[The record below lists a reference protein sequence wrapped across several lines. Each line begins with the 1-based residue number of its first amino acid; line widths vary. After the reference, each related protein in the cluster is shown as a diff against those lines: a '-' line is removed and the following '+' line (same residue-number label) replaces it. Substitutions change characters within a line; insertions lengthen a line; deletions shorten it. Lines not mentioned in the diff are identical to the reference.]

1 MYKTIYNPQIQYMLP
16 FFSVPKK
23 EIHQIT
29 KETVAEFLRCTGFSS
44 RAPRD
49 VAFGGK
55 SLGGLGWNDMAIEQG
70 LQNISRLI
78 AGMNDEEILG
88 SITNTL

>member
-1 MYKTIYNPQIQYMLP
+1 MLP

-29 KETVAEFLRCTGFSS
+29 KETAAEFLRSTEFSS
-44 RAPRD
+44 RTPRD
-49 VAFGGK
+49 VAYGGK
-55 SLGGLGWNDMAIEQG
+55 SLGGLGSNDMAIEQG
-70 LQNISRLI
+70 LQNISQLI
-78 AGMNDEEILG
+78 AGMNVKEILG